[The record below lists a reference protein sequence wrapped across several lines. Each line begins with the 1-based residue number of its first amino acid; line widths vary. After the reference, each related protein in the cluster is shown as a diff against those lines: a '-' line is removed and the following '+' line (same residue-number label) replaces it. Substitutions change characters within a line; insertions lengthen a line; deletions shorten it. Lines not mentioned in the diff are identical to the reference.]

1 MPLIPRGENTYRKFH
16 RPPRRKLRGF
26 LLAAIFLILCYS
38 TFTSLTLADDSSKSV
53 KSDVRIPEGMMTIKI
68 GDTYVVVPKDGRVR
82 HEGSIYFIE
91 TADEYAARKAEAL
104 NALQKRVESLEQ
116 KQQSLEKEIEKM
128 KASQGSKAD

>member
-1 MPLIPRGENTYRKFH
+1 MSAILIA
-16 RPPRRKLRGF
+16 
-26 LLAAIFLILCYS
+26 LLLMLSSSA
-38 TFTSLTLADDSSKSV
+38 LADDYPKSSTPST
-53 KSDVRIPEGMMTIKI
+53 KSDVRIPEGMTTIQI

-82 HEGSIYFIE
+82 HEGGIYFIE
-91 TADEYAARKAEAL
+91 TADEYAARKVEAL